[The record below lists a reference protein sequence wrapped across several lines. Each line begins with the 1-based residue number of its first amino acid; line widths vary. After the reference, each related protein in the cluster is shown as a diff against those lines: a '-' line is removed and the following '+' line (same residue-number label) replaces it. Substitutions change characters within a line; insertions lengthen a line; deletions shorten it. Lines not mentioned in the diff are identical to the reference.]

1 MGWDQTLRGE
11 LTDTFNGKILFDEP
25 AAAYTSLRVGGKM
38 DVLVFPENIEAL
50 SAVIAFTHR
59 HEMPLLPVGNW
70 TNLIVRDG
78 GFRGIVVSLSRL
90 QKLIVRHQADG
101 TALITAEAGCPL
113 AQMLKTAA
121 KESLSGSEFCTGI
134 PGSVG
139 GAIRMNAGA
148 YGGEIKDI
156 VEDITIIDKNGKTMA
171 VAQKKLH
178 FTYRNL
184 DLPAD
189 SIIITGTFQ
198 LHSGRKKEIAAK
210 MAEIIRKRKD
220 KHPLDL
226 PNAGSIFRNP
236 PDCPAGRL
244 IEESGLKGLR
254 VGDAQISEKHANF
267 IVNRGKA
274 STTDIMKL
282 MDFIVQSVFEKTGR
296 ILEPE
301 VRVAGES

>member
-1 MGWDQTLRGE
+1 MGWNQTLRGA
-11 LTDTFNGKILFDEP
+11 LTDTFGGKILFDEP

-38 DVLVFPENIEAL
+38 DALVFPENSEEL
-50 SAVIAFTHR
+50 SSVIGFTHR
-59 HEMPLLPVGNW
+59 HAMPFVPVGNW

-78 GFRGIVVSLSRL
+78 GFRGIVISLSRL
-90 QKLIVRHQADG
+90 QKLLVRHQADG

-113 AQMLKTAA
+113 AQMVKTAA

-171 VAQKKLH
+171 VAQKELN

-267 IVNRGKA
+267 IVNRGTA
-274 STTDIMKL
+274 SATDIMKL

-296 ILEPE
+296 TLESE
-301 VRVAGES
+301 VRVVGES